1 MNSYKLFEAEYRM
14 MCIIW
19 ESEPLSSTALVKL
32 CAERLGWKKS
42 TTYTQLKR
50 LSERGFIENKD
61 TVVMS
66 LVKKEQVERFD
77 SNEVVNGRF
86 DGSLP
91 KFLTAFLDSKP
102 LLAGELDEL
111 RGIIE
116 RYRGE

>member
-1 MNSYKLFEAEYRM
+1 MNSYKLFEAEYRL

-61 TVVMS
+61 TVVVS

-77 SNEVVNGRF
+77 SNEIVSGRF

-91 KFLTAFLDSKP
+91 KFLTSFLDSKP
-102 LLAGELDEL
+102 LSAGELDEL

-116 RYRGE
+116 RYREE